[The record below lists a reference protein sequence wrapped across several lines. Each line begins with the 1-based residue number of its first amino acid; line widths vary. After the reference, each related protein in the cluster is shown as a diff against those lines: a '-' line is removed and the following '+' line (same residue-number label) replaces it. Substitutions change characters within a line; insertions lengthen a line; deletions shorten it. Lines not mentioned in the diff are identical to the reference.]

1 MLYKQG
7 DDEGFASLRRQLSSP
22 LSPSAQFEDP
32 NPHPPHPKP
41 TSMEAQALRRKASL
55 YLLFVTLIWG
65 GTFIWMKQLLSTAE
79 ANVTVWDARPAVAL
93 FIGIRFAIAFL
104 LLALILPDSRKFG
117 ERRKQVWKGGGLLGV
132 LMFAG
137 FALQMVA
144 LAEIT
149 PAVSAF
155 LTSLYVVFT
164 ALIGRS
170 IGQQKLT
177 KGLLIGVLLATIGA
191 ALLGLEKGDT
201 LTDLALTE
209 FGIPEWM
216 TIVGAMMFALHIL
229 ATDAVTKRD
238 NPVNLSMASFI
249 VVSACS
255 LIMLLAIIPF
265 SAMSFS
271 ELFGLLTLVDIWI
284 PLLLLGGLG
293 SFVALLILNIWQ
305 KQISPVHAAIIY
317 SLEPVWAL
325 MYSLNQNLE
334 VVSQWLFIGGGTLLA
349 GNILVEFLVRKE
361 ESEDH

>member
-1 MLYKQG
+1 
-7 DDEGFASLRRQLSSP
+7 
-22 LSPSAQFEDP
+22 
-32 NPHPPHPKP
+32 
-41 TSMEAQALRRKASL
+41 MEAQVLRRKASL

-79 ANVTVWDARPAVAL
+79 ANVSVWDPRPAVAL
-93 FIGIRFAIAFL
+93 FVGIRFAIAFVL
-104 LLALILPDSRKFG
+104 LSLIMPASRTFG
-117 ERRKQVWKGGGLLGV
+117 ERRIQVWKGGGLIGV

-170 IGQQKLT
+170 LGKQNLT
-177 KGLLIGVLLATIGA
+177 KGLLIGVLLTTMGA

-201 LTDLALTE
+201 LTDMALTE

-216 TIVGAMMFALHIL
+216 TIIGAVMFALHIL
-229 ATDAVTKRD
+229 TTDAITKLD
-238 NPVNLSMASFI
+238 DPVKISMASFV

-255 LIMLLAIIPF
+255 LIMLLVTIPF
-265 SAMSFS
+265 SAMSPS
-271 ELFGLLTLVDIWI
+271 ELFGLLTLVEVWI

-293 SFVALLILNIWQ
+293 SFVALLVLNTWQ
-305 KQISPVHAAIIY
+305 KHISPVHAAIIY

-325 MYSLNQNLE
+325 IYSLNQSLE
-334 VVSQWLFIGGGTLLA
+334 VVSHWLFIGGGTLLA
-349 GNILVEFLVRKE
+349 GNLLVELLVRKE
-361 ESEDH
+361 ESESK

>member
-1 MLYKQG
+1 
-7 DDEGFASLRRQLSSP
+7 
-22 LSPSAQFEDP
+22 
-32 NPHPPHPKP
+32 
-41 TSMEAQALRRKASL
+41 
-55 YLLFVTLIWG
+55 
-65 GTFIWMKQLLSTAE
+65 
-79 ANVTVWDARPAVAL
+79 
-93 FIGIRFAIAFL
+93 
-104 LLALILPDSRKFG
+104 
-117 ERRKQVWKGGGLLGV
+117 
-132 LMFAG
+132 MFAG

-191 ALLGLEKGDT
+191 AFLGLEKGDT
-201 LTDLALTE
+201 LYDLALSE

-255 LIMLLAIIPF
+255 LFMLLAIIPF

-293 SFVALLILNIWQ
+293 SFVALLVLNIWQ

-349 GNILVEFLVRKE
+349 GNLLVELLVRKE
-361 ESEDH
+361 EREDH

>member
-1 MLYKQG
+1 
-7 DDEGFASLRRQLSSP
+7 
-22 LSPSAQFEDP
+22 
-32 NPHPPHPKP
+32 
-41 TSMEAQALRRKASL
+41 MEAQAMRRKASF

-79 ANVTVWDARPAVAL
+79 ANVSVWDARPAVAL
-93 FIGIRFAIAFL
+93 FVGIRFAIAFV
-104 LLALILPDSRKFG
+104 LLATIMPTSRTFG
-117 ERRKQVWKGGGLLGV
+117 ERRIQVWKGGGLIGM

-137 FALQMVA
+137 FVLQMVA

-170 IGQQKLT
+170 LGKQKLT
-177 KGLLIGVLLATIGA
+177 KGLLIGVLLTTLGA
-191 ALLGLEKGDT
+191 ALLGLEKGDI
-201 LTDLALTE
+201 LTDMALTE

-216 TIVGAMMFALHIL
+216 TIIGAVMFALHIL
-229 ATDAVTKRD
+229 ATDVVTKLED
-238 NPVNLSMASFI
+238 PVRISMASFV

-265 SAMSFS
+265 SAMSPS
-271 ELFGLLTLVDIWI
+271 ELFGLLTLVEVWI

-293 SFVALLILNIWQ
+293 SFVALLVLNTWQ
-305 KQISPVHAAIIY
+305 KYISPVHAAIIY

-325 MYSLNQNLE
+325 IYSLNQSLE
-334 VVSQWLFIGGGTLLA
+334 VVSHWLFIGGGTLLA
-349 GNILVEFLVRKE
+349 GNLLVELLVRKE
-361 ESEDH
+361 ESER